1 MYRIEADSGKNR
13 LYVTLGQ
20 KNDCDEL
27 SVMENLKK
35 ELSKLTPG
43 FTVLTDFSA
52 FLPVRQDDAQL
63 ITKAQEILI
72 RKGMGMSAR
81 VVNSAVVKMQVERR
95 ARETDFP
102 SRTVET
108 VEEAEIFLDAW
119 QAGLGKKPARR

>member
-20 KNDCDEL
+20 KNDGDEL

>member
-1 MYRIEADSGKNR
+1 MYYIKADSGKNR
-13 LYVTLGQ
+13 LYITLGP
-20 KNDCDEL
+20 KSDGDEL
-27 SVMENLKK
+27 SVMENLAK

-43 FTVLTDFSA
+43 FTVLSDFSE
-52 FLPVRQDDAQL
+52 FLPVKQDDARL
-63 ITKAQEILI
+63 ITKAQELLI

-119 QAGLGKKPARR
+119 QEGLGKKPARR